1 MTILLK
7 IPLEQNKRY
16 LIRFSSPTDHF
27 KIPEKSFA
35 SLNMRSSVAEL
46 EKLTDKALAISQRRQ
61 FSITRANLRRV
72 GNATLVATRLLKI
85 HDREN
90 GMKDTAVNSS
100 QEGKKLDEIFEE
112 IKHCRYLRQ
121 SSTDMRY

>member
-1 MTILLK
+1 
-7 IPLEQNKRY
+7 
-16 LIRFSSPTDHF
+16 
-27 KIPEKSFA
+27 
-35 SLNMRSSVAEL
+35 MRSSVAEL
-46 EKLTDKALAISQRRQ
+46 EKLTDKALTISQRRQ

-90 GMKDTAVNSS
+90 GMKSTAVNSS

-112 IKHCRYLRQ
+112 LK
-121 SSTDMRY
+121 

>member
-72 GNATLVATRLLKI
+72 GNATLVAPP
-85 HDREN
+85 D
-90 GMKDTAVNSS
+90 
-100 QEGKKLDEIFEE
+100 F
-112 IKHCRYLRQ
+112 
-121 SSTDMRY
+121 